1 MVTHFV
7 FCYFSYEDDHH
18 FSTTTAHKIRRGLDC
33 AGFSTHKFET
43 RRSAKGETGHRM
55 QWRFCDTRIWG
66 CEGHLGRRV
75 HIHKTSIETARA
87 RTAKTDETYD
97 ARRIQGYEDTKRRQG
112 WKKARSA
119 RIYGLHKDSMQ
130 DALHELTR
138 GIGGARRRGA
148 HRKDSV
154 YFCKQGR
161 HWVLESF
168 F

>member
-1 MVTHFV
+1 MVTNFV

-75 HIHKTSIETARA
+75 HIHKTVSRHQEQEQPR
-87 RTAKTDETYD
+87 RTKLTMRGGYKDM
-97 ARRIQGYEDTKRRQG
+97 RI
-112 WKKARSA
+112 
-119 RIYGLHKDSMQ
+119 
-130 DALHELTR
+130 
-138 GIGGARRRGA
+138 RRGDRDGKKRVRPGFKGYTRIRCRTLYTSWQEELA
-148 HRKDSV
+148 VQGGEERIGRIAYISASKDDIG
-154 YFCKQGR
+154 C
-161 HWVLESF
+161 
-168 F
+168 